1 MTYRLRNIAIAIALA
16 VLAAMLTSFYVNQ
29 YKKDLKQNQE
39 PTAVWVATEDI
50 AAGATG
56 AEVADLLEK
65 REIAKEHV
73 VPGAIVNPSDVQ
85 EKVVT
90 EKIYAG
96 EQVTEL
102 RFRSPAEQGIR
113 SQLKGNLRAMQIP
126 GDENQLIADDLREGD
141 KVDVVGSWGVKVKG
155 GAAGD
160 DREITVSRVL
170 LRDILVLRAPQTLST
185 TEQISDPEEAS
196 KTKTV
201 MLAVTDAQ
209 AQKLWWIFTGGEWTL
224 ELRPTDDPSDS
235 PESFETE
242 GTMVGDGLT
251 PPQVNK
257 ILAEPFLR

>member
-29 YKKDLKQNQE
+29 YKQDLKKNQE

-56 AEVADLLEK
+56 AEVADMLEK

-85 EKVVT
+85 DQVVT

-102 RFRSPAEQGIR
+102 RFRSPTEQGVR
-113 SQLKGNLRAMQIP
+113 AVLTGNLRAVQIP
-126 GDENQLIADDLREGD
+126 GDENQLLASDLKEGD
-141 KVDVVGSWGVKVKG
+141 RVDVLGSWQVKIRG
-155 GAAGD
+155 SNAQD
-160 DREITVSRVL
+160 DVTVSRVI
-170 LRDILVLRAPQTLST
+170 LRDILVLRAPQALSA

-201 MLAVTDAQ
+201 TLAVTDAQ
-209 AQKLWWIFTGGEWTL
+209 AQKLWWIFTAGEWTL
-224 ELRPTDDPSDS
+224 DLRPTDNPSDS
-235 PESFETE
+235 PESFDTE
-242 GTMVGDGLT
+242 GTMVGDGLS
-251 PPQVNK
+251 PAQVK
-257 ILAEPFLR
+257 TILAEPFLK